1 MRISFELLPGGVL
14 RVEVRERETAEE
26 TRQLAESI
34 FAEQARTGALGVL
47 MVALES
53 RPIFKV
59 EQYGLS
65 GILERVAAI
74 PGLRVAVVA
83 DDPGLRAAHEYI
95 EVLARQRDVA
105 YRACPTEAIA
115 LAWLREPR

>member
-1 MRISFELLPGGVL
+1 MHISFELLPGGVL
-14 RVEVRERETAEE
+14 RAEIRGRETAEE
-26 TRQLAESI
+26 TRLLAESI

-65 GILERVAAI
+65 AILDRIGAI
-74 PGLRVAVVA
+74 AGLRVAVVA
-83 DDPGLRAAHEYI
+83 QDRELRAAHEYI
-95 EVLARQRDVA
+95 EVLARQRGIA
-105 YRACPTEAIA
+105 YRACPGEAIA
-115 LAWLREPR
+115 LAWLRETR